1 MRASSPH
8 VKRPKHTWGNSD
20 LVASRIRDAS
30 VELGDRDCGDEQA
43 RPDSPVLL
51 LPSRPSQHFVILMLR
66 HLAAVVVCT
75 IAPVLGA
82 CTNATT
88 QATANQAAA
97 SNSAGPTAHN
107 GAFVVKLGDD
117 TIVVEKFARTGNAY
131 SVEQALRSPTPRLFH
146 THIELTPAGD
156 LAKMTYMQHRISGAV
171 GAPLIASTEVKVTGD
186 SATLFGKRG
195 DSTVVNRRVAVPA
208 GSLPTL
214 PSSYFAYELAAMR
227 LIASGRDSMQVRL
240 LGPNGPTGYA
250 ATRVGRDS
258 VFFTFDP
265 ATIYRA
271 HIDPQGRILHM
282 HAPFTTFKI
291 QLARVPDADV
301 SKTAAAWAAAPPMGI
316 LSPADSVITRV
327 GAANVAIRYSRPSKR
342 GRVVFGDSSV
352 AMEPWGKVW
361 RTGANEATR
370 FSTDRD
376 LMIGNA
382 TVPAGNYTLWTQLDR
397 NGWTLIVNKQLLR
410 PDNSGRLLWGTMYDP
425 QHDLVRVPMTMTTLS
440 APVEH
445 MTIALE
451 PQGDGAL
458 LKVTWD
464 VTEATVPVRAR

>member
-1 MRASSPH
+1 M
-8 VKRPKHTWGNSD
+8 
-20 LVASRIRDAS
+20 
-30 VELGDRDCGDEQA
+30 
-43 RPDSPVLL
+43 
-51 LPSRPSQHFVILMLR
+51 
-66 HLAAVVVCT
+66 
-75 IAPVLGA
+75 
-82 CTNATT
+82 
-88 QATANQAAA
+88 
-97 SNSAGPTAHN
+97 
-107 GAFVVKLGDD
+107 
-117 TIVVEKFARTGNAY
+117 
-131 SVEQALRSPTPRLFH
+131 FH
-146 THIELTPAGD
+146 THIELSPAGD
-156 LAKMTYMQHRISGAV
+156 LANMTYMQHRIGAAMD
-171 GAPLIASTEVKVTGD
+171 APLIASTDVKVTGD
-186 SATLFGKRG
+186 SATLLGKRG

-227 LIASGRDSMQVRL
+227 LIASGRDSIQVRL
-240 LGPNGPTGYA
+240 LGPNGPAGYA
-250 ATRVGRDS
+250 AKRVGRDS
-258 VFFTFDP
+258 VFFVFDP
-265 ATIYRA
+265 ATTYRA

-301 SKTAAAWAAAPPMGI
+301 SKTAAAWAATPAMGI
-316 LSPADSVITRV
+316 LSPADSVLTRV

-361 RTGANEATR
+361 RTGANDATR

-376 LMIGNA
+376 LMIGDA
-382 TVPAGNYTLWTQLDR
+382 TVPAGNYTLWTQLGR

-410 PDNSGRLLWGTMYDP
+410 PDNSGRPLWGTMYDP

-458 LKVTWD
+458 LKIMWD
-464 VTEATVPVRAR
+464 VTQATVPVRAK